1 MDKTQAAL
9 VASGAVVAA
18 NVAGGY
24 AGVRRARNALW
35 YLSLR
40 KPDPTPSPPVI
51 GAVWTALDVLL
62 AVAGTRL
69 LRAQPTPARNA
80 ALGCW
85 SLSVAGIAG
94 YPWVFFERKKLGAST
109 AAAGAML
116 ASATAYVATA
126 ARVDRPAAAMGVPLV
141 VWLGLATL
149 LSEELWRRNR
159 RA

>member
-9 VASGAVVAA
+9 IASGAVLAA
-18 NVAGGY
+18 NLVGGR

-35 YLSLR
+35 YVSLR
-40 KPDPTPSPPVI
+40 KPDLTPPPPVI

-69 LRAQPTPARNA
+69 LRTPPTPARNA
-80 ALGCW
+80 ALGFW

-94 YPWVFFERKKLGAST
+94 FPWVFFERKRLDAST
-109 AAAGAML
+109 AVSGAML
-116 ASATAYVATA
+116 ASATAYVAAA
-126 ARVDRPAAAMGVPLV
+126 ARVDRPAAAMGVPLA
-141 VWLGLATL
+141 VWVGLATV

-159 RA
+159 